1 MNDQIHTI
9 IGQVKSVNGSRLSIK
24 LSDDFKSSM
33 PIINGIVYRIGQIGS
48 FVRIPLGYA
57 HLYGIV
63 TQAGADAI
71 PEKLISKETL
81 EDFQQGMRWISVVL
95 VGERVRNRFERGVIQ
110 YPTPDDEVHLVTID
124 DLRIIYSEIDS
135 ERITMLLTIK
145 LDTNTVLSFH

>member
-1 MNDQIHTI
+1 MREEKAHTI
-9 IGQVKSVNGSRLSIK
+9 IGHVKSVNGSRLSIK

-33 PIINGIVYRIGQIGS
+33 PIINGLIYRVGQIGS

-71 PEKLISKETL
+71 PEKLTL
-81 EDFQQGMRWISVVL
+81 TNTSLENIHQSSRWITVVL
-95 VGERVRNRFERGVIQ
+95 VGERVRSKFERGVIQ

-124 DLRIIYSEIDS
+124 DLKIDYP
-135 ERITMLLTIK
+135 
-145 LDTNTVLSFH
+145 